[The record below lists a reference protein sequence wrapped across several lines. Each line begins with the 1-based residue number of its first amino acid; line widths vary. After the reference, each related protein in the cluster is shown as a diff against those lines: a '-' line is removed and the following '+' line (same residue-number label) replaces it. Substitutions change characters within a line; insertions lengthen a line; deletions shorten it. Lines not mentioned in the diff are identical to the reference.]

1 MGIEEDIEFENFC
14 QIVQKITYQ
23 QYCVDGILKILWFIG
38 FITMIGLVIA
48 MFLVERPLM
57 LVGAFAILIAAFTAS
72 FSVMSSIM
80 HSTLMEEEKRLEE
93 IKKYK
98 NYVLQLLFNLQDLLS
113 KLNIELE
120 ALSRNEP
127 LAHKNEDVNQLL
139 IRYRKIFEYL
149 ESENTLI
156 HLDSE
161 EIKIIFDLIE
171 GSNKWLKIVNIFLD
185 MPEKKVNLKDEVNG
199 YTSYYLHLERLIP
212 EAKKLLAK
220 GLN

>member
-1 MGIEEDIEFENFC
+1 MGIEEDIGFENFC

-23 QYCVDGILKILWFIG
+23 QYCIDGILKILWFIG

-48 MFLVERPLM
+48 MFLVESPLM

-72 FSVMSSIM
+72 FSVMRSIM
-80 HSTLMEEEKRLEE
+80 YSTLIEEKKRLEE

-139 IRYRKIFEYL
+139 IRYRKIF
-149 ESENTLI
+149 
-156 HLDSE
+156 
-161 EIKIIFDLIE
+161 
-171 GSNKWLKIVNIFLD
+171 LD
-185 MPEKKVNLKDEVNG
+185 MPEKKVNLNDEVSG